1 MSVAT
6 RLTAPATGRQLDFGL
21 ALLRTVTGLVFAVHG
36 AQKLFVF
43 GFDGVTGAFAG
54 MGVPLAGLVGPAVA
68 LLEFFG
74 GLALIAGLLTRPA
87 ALLLAANM
95 LGALLLVHLPAGF
108 FLPNGYEFVLALLGA
123 AGTLAVTGAGHV
135 SLDALLARRQRR
147 ALAVDETSPALR
159 RAA

>member
-1 MSVAT
+1 MSITT
-6 RLTAPATGRQLDFGL
+6 RLTAPTSGRQLELGL
-21 ALLRTVTGLVFAVHG
+21 GILRIVTGLIFAVHG
-36 AQKLFVF
+36 GQKLFVF
-43 GFDGVTGAFAG
+43 GFDGVAGAFAG

-74 GLALIAGLLTRPA
+74 GLALIAGFLTRPV
-87 ALLLAANM
+87 ALLLAATM

-123 AGTLAVTGAGHV
+123 VATLAITGAGRW
-135 SLDALLARRQRR
+135 SLDERLFGRR
-147 ALAVDETSPALR
+147 ASGSSDVQPIR